1 MRRLLRAIA
10 VLTGGSGV
18 VVALKNTLGSIPLL
32 ASSAIILI
40 WAILL
45 DSLTVRISNN
55 FIEIRFGIG
64 IIRKQFAIAKIQS
77 ATIVRNKWYYGW
89 GIRLTPHGWLYNVA
103 GLDAVEIRLNNGKQY
118 RIGTDEPKELH
129 KAINSVL
136 Y

>member
-1 MRRLLRAIA
+1 MGRLLRAIA
-10 VLTGGSGV
+10 VITGGSGV
-18 VVALKNTLGSIPLL
+18 VVALKNTLRSIPVL
-32 ASSAIILI
+32 ASSAIILVC
-40 WAILL
+40 AILL
-45 DSLTVRISNN
+45 DSLTVRVSNN

-77 ATIVRNKWYYGW
+77 ATIVRNKWYCGW

-129 KAINSVL
+129 KAINSAL

>member
-1 MRRLLRAIA
+1 M
-10 VLTGGSGV
+10 
-18 VVALKNTLGSIPLL
+18 
-32 ASSAIILI
+32 
-40 WAILL
+40 L